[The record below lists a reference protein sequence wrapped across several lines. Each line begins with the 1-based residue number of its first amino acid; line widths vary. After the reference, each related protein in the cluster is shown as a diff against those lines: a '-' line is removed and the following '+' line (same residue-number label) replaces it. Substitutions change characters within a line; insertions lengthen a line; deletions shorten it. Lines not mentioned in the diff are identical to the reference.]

1 MSVLSSFQHNMMRP
15 KYEKIEKDKLNKQHQ
30 NKVFNSKM
38 ETNHNTIV
46 DMRSAML
53 KVRQDTSTFNQ
64 TFLNASSS
72 RRN

>member
-1 MSVLSSFQHNMMRP
+1 MSVLSSFQHNLMKP
-15 KYEKIEKDKLNKQHQ
+15 KYDKIEKDRLNAEHK
-30 NKVFNSKM
+30 NKILNSKID
-38 ETNHNTIV
+38 TNHNTIV

>member
-15 KYEKIEKDKLNKQHQ
+15 KYEKIEKDKLNAEHK
-30 NKVFNSKM
+30 NKILNSKID
-38 ETNHNTIV
+38 TNHNTIV

-53 KVRQDTSTFNQ
+53 KVRQDTTTFNQ

-72 RRN
+72 RRT